1 MNRLKSFAW
10 LLLLVVLFLA
20 WSDGRDSAVGF
31 ARGIAEILAIV
42 WDAIIEFVRTF
53 GNEAK
58 STPEGLSA
66 TVAGY
71 ALVA

>member
-53 GNEAK
+53 GNAAK
-58 STPEGLSA
+58 STPQESSA
-66 TVAGY
+66 SVAGY
-71 ALVA
+71 VLMA